1 MYGSKKKGAGKM
13 SGKKMPKK
21 GTKKMSGRVPSGTNL
36 RKQPK

>member
-1 MYGSKKKGAGKM
+1 MYGKKKGAGKM

-21 GTKKMSGRVPSGTNL
+21 GKKMSGKLPSGTYI

>member
-1 MYGSKKKGAGKM
+1 MYGKKKGSAGKM

-21 GTKKMSGRVPSGTNL
+21 TTKKMTGKVPSGTNL